1 LRTTDLT
8 SELTEHF
15 CEIWWDINL
24 NFLYLLSKGVSER
37 NEMVQEKL
45 ENTESE
51 EKKLSENLLKR
62 VSLKICV

>member
-1 LRTTDLT
+1 M
-8 SELTEHF
+8 
-15 CEIWWDINL
+15 NL
-24 NFLYLLSKGVSER
+24 NILYLLSKGVSER